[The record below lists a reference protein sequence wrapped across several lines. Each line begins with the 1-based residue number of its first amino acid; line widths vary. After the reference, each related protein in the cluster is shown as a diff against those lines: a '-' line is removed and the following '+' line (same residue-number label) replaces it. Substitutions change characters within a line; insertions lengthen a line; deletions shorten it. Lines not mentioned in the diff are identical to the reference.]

1 MTTTPLSS
9 FAPDLLAGKAVY
21 VSGGTSGIGLAIA
34 TAFAGL
40 GASVTGAGSSA
51 AKVARLNGAPPAPG
65 MRFVQLDVTDR
76 EAVARAFDG
85 MARLD
90 VLVNAAGIAR
100 PDAEYRTET
109 FLEVMEVNLNSVM
122 GLSMAAH
129 PLLAV
134 QGGAIVNTASM
145 LSYLTDVAV
154 PAYGASKAGVLG
166 LTRHLAHAWA
176 KDSIRVN
183 AVTPGYIATDM
194 TTGLTGDATLTDRIL
209 HRCAIKRWGTPEDII
224 GAALF
229 LASPAAAYVTGTD
242 IAIDG
247 GFVSGGF

>member
-1 MTTTPLSS
+1 MTNPLSS
-9 FAPDLLAGKAVY
+9 FVPDLFAGRTVY
-21 VSGGTSGIGLAIA
+21 VGGGTSGIGLAIA
-34 TAFAGL
+34 EAFARL
-40 GASVTGAGSSA
+40 GATVTGAGSSA
-51 AKVARLNGAPPAPG
+51 QKVARLNGAPPVSG
-65 MRFVQLDVTDR
+65 MRFAQLDVTDR
-76 EAVARAFDG
+76 TAVGQAFNG
-85 MARLD
+85 LERLD
-90 VLVNAAGIAR
+90 VLINAAGIAR

-122 GLSMAAH
+122 GLCMAAR
-129 PLLAV
+129 PLLAA

-176 KDSIRVN
+176 QDGIRVN

-194 TTGLTGDATLTDRIL
+194 TTGLTGDADLTARIL
-209 HRCAIKRWGTPEDII
+209 HRCAIKRWGTPEDIV
-224 GAALF
+224 GAAVF

>member
-1 MTTTPLSS
+1 MTTPIACFTPGL
-9 FAPDLLAGKAVY
+9 FAGQTVC
-21 VSGGTSGIGLAIA
+21 VSGGTSGIGLDIA
-34 TAFAGL
+34 TAFARL
-40 GASVTGAGSSA
+40 GAEVVAMGSSE
-51 AKVARLNGAPPAPG
+51 AKVAALTANRPEPG
-65 MRFVQLDVTDR
+65 MRFARLDVTDR
-76 EAVARAFDG
+76 DAVARAFADFE
-85 MARLD
+85 RLD

-100 PDAEYRTET
+100 PVKEYETDT

-122 GLSMAAH
+122 GLSMAAR

-134 QGGAIVNTASM
+134 RGGSIINTASM

-166 LTRHLAHAWA
+166 LTRHLAHAFA
-176 KDSIRVN
+176 AEGIRVN

-194 TTGLTGDATLTDRIL
+194 TTGLQADGDLTARIL
-209 HRCAIKRWGTPEDII
+209 HRCAIKRWGTPEDVV
-224 GAALF
+224 GAAVF